1 MKYLHRYNESFKR
14 QTIPDDMVDVIE
26 ESSFD
31 LKDKG
36 YEIYISKSSLME
48 VGKKLNRY
56 SYPFISIYINEED
69 NFERLKY
76 NDDISEFIYY
86 LEPHLE
92 YYGYTIKPIALKGDY
107 KETPTSS
114 DWEDNI
120 DIIESDDFETYIFTL
135 LLIKNK

>member
-14 QTIPDDMVDVIE
+14 QTIPDDMVNVIE

-36 YEIYISKSSLME
+36 YEIYISKSPLME

-56 SYPFISIYINEED
+56 SYPFISICIINEED
-69 NFERLKY
+69 NFEILKY
-76 NDDISEFIYY
+76 NDDIIEFIYY

-92 YYGYTIKPIALKGDY
+92 YYGYTIKPIALKR
-107 KETPTSS
+107 KEITLS

-120 DIIESDDFETYIFTL
+120 DIIESDDFETYMFTL

>member
-1 MKYLHRYNESFKR
+1 MKYLHKYNEVFKR
-14 QTIPDDMVDVIE
+14 QTIPDDMVNVIE

-56 SYPFISIYINEED
+56 SYPFISIYITNGEY
-69 NFERLKY
+69 NFEILKY
-76 NDDISEFIYY
+76 NDDIIEFIYY

-92 YYGYTIKPIALKGDY
+92 YYGYTIKPIALKG
-107 KETPTSS
+107 KETTG
-114 DWEDNI
+114 DWEDNM
-120 DIIESDDFETYIFTL
+120 DIIESDDFETYMFTL

>member
-56 SYPFISIYINEED
+56 SYPFISIYITNEEY
-69 NFERLKY
+69 NFEILKY
-76 NDDISEFIYY
+76 NDDIIEFIYY

-92 YYGYTIKPIALKGDY
+92 YYGYTIKPIALKR
-107 KETPTSS
+107 KEITLS

-120 DIIESDDFETYIFTL
+120 DIIESDDFETYMFTL